1 MIKFWNW
8 WILKENE
15 KNRKILYNEF
25 FNIYMPK
32 SNNQLLQHKAKTI
45 YIVGIIINKEDNNVG
60 GKENRMNLVLV
71 KILHKLRK
79 YREI

>member
-1 MIKFWNW
+1 M
-8 WILKENE
+8 L
-15 KNRKILYNEF
+15 
-25 FNIYMPK
+25 K
-32 SNNQLLQHKAKTI
+32 SNKQVLQHKAKTI
-45 YIVGIIINKEDNNVG
+45 YITNIIINKKDNNVG